1 MSTVPDTL
9 IVQVDGSIVP
19 TRGPQPLH
27 EVKVGLVV
35 RSEKILSNKGRGFIE
50 DARFVARLG
59 DYEGFKKELT
69 AALNAE
75 RASEANRI
83 VVVGDGAPWVWS
95 MADELCFCPVQVLDY
110 PHAAEHASTA
120 ARLVFG
126 EGDGLGA
133 MFVEAIKRML
143 WEGQIEDVIQQLAE
157 CALADRGPSREAL
170 QDLHRYYTTNASR
183 MRYDQYR
190 AQGLPCGSGS
200 IESAHRHVLQK
211 RMKLAGQHWDTARAD
226 RLARLRAG
234 LSTCGPGQ
242 IYQAAA

>member
-1 MSTVPDTL
+1 MIPR
-9 IVQVDGSIVP
+9 
-19 TRGPQPLH
+19 RGPQAWH

-35 RSEKILSNKGRGFIE
+35 RSEKILSNEGRGFIE
-50 DARFVARLG
+50 KSRFVARLG

-83 VVVGDGAPWVWS
+83 VVVGDGAPWVSS
-95 MADELCFCPVQVLDY
+95 MADELCFCPVLVLDS

-143 WEGQIEDVIQQLAE
+143 WEGQVEDVIRQLAE
-157 CALADRGPSREAL
+157 CALADRGQAREAL
-170 QDLHRYYTTNASR
+170 HDLHRYYTTNSIR
-183 MRYDQYR
+183 MRYDHHR
-190 AQGLPCGSGS
+190 ARGLPCGTGS
-200 IESAHRHVLQK
+200 IESAHRHLLQK
-211 RMKLAGQHWDTARAD
+211 RMKLAGHHWDTARAD

-234 LSTCGPGQ
+234 LSTSGPGH
-242 IYQAAA
+242 IYQAAP